1 MPELEYPPN
10 VWLSVDA
17 VIPLVKYATKLKIS
31 TQYIK
36 NYKTN
41 KKCANRFFIVALRA
55 LKRSLLWRIRKSVNF
70 GCTEAIIPSRNRT
83 VYIE

>member
-10 VWLSVDA
+10 VWLSVDV

-41 KKCANRFFIVALRA
+41 KKCEID
-55 LKRSLLWRIRKSVNF
+55 SLLWLWELWSVHCY
-70 GCTEAIIPSRNRT
+70 GRQEKALTSVAPKL
-83 VYIE
+83 